1 MEHLRSVKPL
11 SGSKKPANCELYAVG
26 GAAPSAGFSIDPQ
39 MISIRLTIREPAISN
54 SLR

>member
-26 GAAPSAGFSIDPQ
+26 ALILQLVSV
-39 MISIRLTIREPAISN
+39 
-54 SLR
+54 